1 MRMSLIID
9 KTDFKR
15 LAICFSLVVG
25 SITEIGCED
34 DPILNPQTSE
44 EEKGSY
50 GFLFIED
57 KDNSLNQNST
67 PNPELF

>member
-1 MRMSLIID
+1 MSLSIEKID
-9 KTDFKR
+9 CKR
-15 LAICFSLVVG
+15 LAVICSIIAA

-57 KDNSLNQNST
+57 EDNSLHENST
-67 PNPELF
+67 NNPELF

>member
-50 GFLFIED
+50 GFFLLKI
-57 KDNSLNQNST
+57 KII
-67 PNPELF
+67 P